1 MPKFTLWHKNQTAF
15 EAMAAYDEAG
25 PGFTLTGSG
34 APERI
39 KAMHASQEYFRVFG
53 VSPIL
58 GRTFRPEEDV
68 PNGPRVA
75 VVSNGLWK
83 TRFGSDATVIG
94 RALLLN
100 GAPYT
105 VIGVLP
111 AEFLSDPAADIWIP
125 LQPDPNSANQGN
137 YLAVAARLKPGVTL
151 STANAQLKIIGEQF
165 RRQSPKW
172 MDKNETVSARPMQ
185 QEKVGDVRPALLVLF
200 GAVGFVLLIAC
211 ANVANLLLARA
222 ASRQK
227 EIAVRT
233 ALGASRWR
241 VIRMLLSESVLL
253 GGVAGLLGLFLGLA
267 GVRALLAVS
276 PGDLPRINEISKAST
291 TAMIDWRV
299 LAFTVSAAVATGIL
313 FGLFPALQLSKPDL
327 NSTLKESSGRGAT
340 GYGHNRARAL
350 LVVTEIALAVVLVVG
365 AALLVQTFLSLRAVR
380 PGFDPHNVLTLQ
392 IPMGNVQLQT
402 TAAVERFN
410 SVAVQRVEAIP
421 GVIAAAP
428 ALVLPISGISIDLPF
443 NVEGQPPRA
452 GLYSGDE
459 FWNAV
464 GPHFFRALKIPLV
477 RGREFTE
484 GDGPN
489 SARVLIVDET
499 FVKRYLAKADPIGQ
513 QVTIARGL
521 GPEFSEPTRTIV
533 GVVGDVRQENLGSP
547 IEAHMYIPMSQI
559 TDRLTA
565 WGFQLV
571 PSVWVVR
578 TQSEPMALAR
588 SVQREI
594 MSVNGEVAVAE
605 IRTMEQI
612 VSKSLARSNFTM
624 LLLTTFAA
632 IALALAAVGIY
643 GVMSYAVSQR
653 RHEIGIR
660 MALGANRHKVLRMVV
675 WNGLRLAG
683 TGVAIGIAGALS
695 LTRLIT
701 SMLFGVRPTDPAT
714 FAGVAG
720 ALVAVALLATW
731 APAWRATQV
740 DPVIALRYE

>member
-1 MPKFTLWHKNQTAF
+1 
-15 EAMAAYDEAG
+15 MAAYDETG

-53 VSPIL
+53 VTPVL

-68 PNGPRVA
+68 PNGPRIA
-75 VVSNGLWK
+75 VISNGLWK
-83 TRFGSDATVIG
+83 TRFSSDTSVTG

-100 GAPYT
+100 GEPYT
-105 VIGVLP
+105 IVGVLP
-111 AEFLSDPAADIWIP
+111 AEFQSAPVADVWIP
-125 LQPDPNSANQGN
+125 LQPDPNSTNQGH
-137 YLAVAARLKPGVTL
+137 YLAVAARLKTGVAL
-151 STANAQLKIIGEQF
+151 STANAELKIVGEQF
-165 RRQSPKW
+165 RRQFPKW

-185 QEKVGDVRPALLVLF
+185 RERVGDVRPALLVLF

-233 ALGASRWR
+233 AMGASRWR
-241 VIRMLLSESVLL
+241 VMRMLLSESILL
-253 GGVAGLLGLFLGLA
+253 GGVAGLLGLFLGAA

-276 PGDLPRINEISKAST
+276 PGDLPRIDEISKAPV
-291 TAMIDWRV
+291 TAMLDWQV
-299 LAFTVSAAVATGIL
+299 LAFTVAASIATGVL

-327 NSTLKESSGRGAT
+327 NSTLKEASGRGAT

-380 PGFDPHNVLTLQ
+380 PGFDSRNVLTLQ
-392 IPMGNVQLQT
+392 IPMGNVQLHT
-402 TAAVERFN
+402 TAAVDRFN
-410 SVAVQRVEAIP
+410 NQAVQRVEAIP

-428 ALVLPISGISIDLPF
+428 ALVLPVSGNSIDMPF
-443 NVEGQPPRA
+443 NVEGRPPRD
-452 GLYSGDE
+452 GQYNGDE
-459 FWNAV
+459 YWNAI

-484 GDGPN
+484 QDSPN

-499 FVKRYLAKADPIGQ
+499 FAKRYLAKADPIGQ

-521 GPEFSEPTRTIV
+521 GPEFAEPTRTIV
-533 GVVGDVRQENLGSP
+533 GVVGDIRQENLGSP

-565 WGFQLV
+565 WGFQIV
-571 PSVWVVR
+571 PSAWVVR
-578 TQSEPMALAR
+578 TQGEPMTLAR

-594 MSVNGEVAVAE
+594 MSVNGQVAVAE
-605 IRTMEQI
+605 VRTMEQI
-612 VSKSLARSNFTM
+612 VSKSLARHNFTM
-624 LLLTTFAA
+624 LLLSTFAA
-632 IALALAAVGIY
+632 IALALAAIGIY

-660 MALGANRHKVLRMVV
+660 MALGANRHEVLRMVV

-683 TGVAIGIAGALS
+683 AGVVIGIGGALA

-714 FAGVAG
+714 LAGVAG
-720 ALVAVALLATW
+720 ALVTVALLATW